1 MDQIQKAIETKK
13 MSIAKL
19 TELQKGLREKNDEF
33 TLNTSIQDSRTAY
46 AISLYS
52 KISNITWD
60 YKAPQGHLIGSKLT
74 IIFII
79 LSYLISCFCFN
90 LAIGNDIKKE
100 FKQFDLDSAN
110 MTPYEITSTLWEMIG
125 ESFEA

>member
-13 MSIAKL
+13 MSISKL

-60 YKAPQGHLIGSKLT
+60 YKAPQGHLVGSKST
-74 IIFII
+74 IFSFSFI
-79 LSYLISCFCFN
+79 YR
-90 LAIGNDIKKE
+90 
-100 FKQFDLDSAN
+100 
-110 MTPYEITSTLWEMIG
+110 
-125 ESFEA
+125 